1 MSGAFKPEVY
11 DTIEIKKQ
19 DSNPFQT
26 PVTPK
31 TPIKDELK
39 PRQIQEEKDYQ
50 AMIE

>member
-39 PRQIQEEKDYQ
+39 PRQIQGEEDYQ